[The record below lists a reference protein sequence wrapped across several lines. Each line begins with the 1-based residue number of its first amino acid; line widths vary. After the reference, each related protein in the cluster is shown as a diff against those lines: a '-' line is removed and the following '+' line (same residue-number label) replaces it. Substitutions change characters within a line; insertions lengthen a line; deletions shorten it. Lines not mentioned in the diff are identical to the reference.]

1 MTDSCLIGH
10 LGPRPAC
17 AGVLSR
23 HVRGKRAAKT
33 AWILLNFQS
42 YVKYHIKVFLRLSK
56 KKMFPPP
63 LAAALPRAT
72 APSAHRPPTDPS
84 SIVRFRF
91 HYRQKETPWLTPAA
105 VTLMPLQCTRSH
117 VQSRMRERLETLTEA
132 VQTARLR
139 GTNSDDNKKRSSQGT
154 SR

>member
-1 MTDSCLIGH
+1 MGRASSVTITTCLICH

-42 YVKYHIKVFLRLSK
+42 YVKYHIKVLV
-56 KKMFPPP
+56 P
-63 LAAALPRAT
+63 
-72 APSAHRPPTDPS
+72 APSAQPPPTDPS

-91 HYRQKETPWLTPAA
+91 HYSQKETPWLTPAA

-139 GTNSDDNKKRSSQGT
+139 GTNSDDKKRSSQGT